1 MTLSAHLSNFVIL
14 LQCVLDVWLLDTRIT
29 EKTGGASG
37 LGRGEGRG
45 GRSRKNSKSGSRNRD
60 KKERVTRERRRE
72 GRKGERWE
80 GGGRGREGGREGE
93 RERERGRRGWEGGG
107 GRPAHCSSSSSLPF
121 CSVLGDVIRC
131 RGNRSYLLIHW
142 SSYTH
147 LTTQFLV
154 KVQKGQWF
162 NVCMHR
168 RECSADTACYMPMMA
183 NSAKMALRTFV

>member
-93 RERERGRRGWEGGG
+93 REREREAGLG
-107 GRPAHCSSSSSLPF
+107 GRGREASSLFFLFFPSLLF
-121 CSVLGDVIRC
+121 CPWRC
-131 RGNRSYLLIHW
+131 NPLSRQPQLSPHPLVQLH
-142 SSYTH
+142 SSYDSVSGQSTKR
-147 LTTQFLV
+147 TV
-154 KVQKGQWF
+154 VQCVHAPQRVQCRYCLLHANDGQ
-162 NVCMHR
+162 
-168 RECSADTACYMPMMA
+168 
-183 NSAKMALRTFV
+183 